1 MRWLPSIQWHLQG
14 GAAQS
19 VEGRLC
25 RTLLSAIT
33 PGLGIHDGQRRI
45 FARPTRGPWWAALL
59 DGAVALNAAIPGGGN
74 SMLVAQLAP
83 QDLAH
88 RRLGQFGAELDHLG
102 LLVARQFMAAE
113 LAHLGLGQVRRL

>member
-25 RTLLSAIT
+25 RTLLWAIT
-33 PGLGIHDGQRRI
+33 PGFGIHDGQRRI
-45 FARPTRGPWWAALL
+45 FARPMGPWRAALL
-59 DGAVALNAAIPGGGN
+59 DEAVALNAAIPGGN

-113 LAHLGLGQVRRL
+113 LAHLGLGQV

>member
-45 FARPTRGPWWAALL
+45 FARPTMGPWWAALL
-59 DGAVALNAAIPGGGN
+59 DEAVALNAAIPGGGEFN
-74 SMLVAQLAP
+74 ACRATRAAGSCPPASWAI
-83 QDLAH
+83 
-88 RRLGQFGAELDHLG
+88 RRGTH
-102 LLVARQFMAAE
+102 
-113 LAHLGLGQVRRL
+113 